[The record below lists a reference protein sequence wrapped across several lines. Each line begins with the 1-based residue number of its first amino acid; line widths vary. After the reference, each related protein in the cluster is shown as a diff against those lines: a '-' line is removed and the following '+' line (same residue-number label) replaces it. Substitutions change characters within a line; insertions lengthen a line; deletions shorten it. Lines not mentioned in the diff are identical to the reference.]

1 MDFYI
6 HCPGYILPYIQV
18 RIEGIIKILILTFF
32 STCYDSYRLFTEPVA
47 FGNNDIT
54 ALTL

>member
-6 HCPGYILPYIQV
+6 HCPGHILPYIQV

-32 STCYDSYRLFTEPVA
+32 TTYYDSYRLFTEPVV
-47 FGNNDIT
+47 FGNNAII